1 MAPGWGPSIRSRIWN
16 MRSRFWN
23 LGSRVRFQ
31 QIWCWIAAQSF
42 LPQPL
47 SLWVRREGRLIN
59 RHESRY
65 NAVCCTYQHQ
75 LSQLRY
81 SLSLSQLFSSLPPF
95 LFSSH
100 PPYLPTYLPTY
111 LPPSI
116 ILSRTHTH
124 TPAQSLTW
132 RHRVTFEQHS
142 VVESQ
147 LITRTDVLHGVEADA
162 VISIDL

>member
-16 MRSRFWN
+16 LRSRFCN
-23 LGSRVRFQ
+23 LGSRVRFP

-47 SLWVRREGRLIN
+47 SLWMRREERLRN

-65 NAVCCTYQHQ
+65 YAVCCTYQHQ
-75 LSQLRY
+75 WSQLRC
-81 SLSLSQLFSSLPPF
+81 SLSLSQLFSSLPRF

-100 PPYLPTYLPTY
+100 PPYLPTYLP
-111 LPPSI
+111 PS
-116 ILSRTHTH
+116 LSLSHTHTH
-124 TPAQSLTW
+124 SHTPSQSLTW

-142 VVESQ
+142 IVESQ
-147 LITRTDVLHGVEADA
+147 LITRIDVLKGVEADA